1 MYKNYLNIYNN
12 LIKLT
17 RNKSIYEN
25 IGNKDTFSTRMI
37 IFLFHFAFFLKIY
50 KLDSDK
56 KTLQDIYDF
65 IFKQIDLSIREIGYG
80 DQSVNKEMKV
90 YINTLYSIIDKVEL
104 WDDFDD
110 SKKEVFLRNF
120 LSSDEDMSFLN
131 DYFTKYQSF
140 LKNNSL
146 NYFTKVIKNHKF

>member
-80 DQSVNKEMKV
+80 DQSVNKQMKV

-104 WDDFDD
+104 WNDFDD
-110 SKKEVFLRNF
+110 SKKEVFLKNF

>member
-104 WDDFDD
+104 WNDFDD
-110 SKKEVFLRNF
+110 SKKEVFLKNF

>member
-65 IFKQIDLSIREIGYG
+65 IFKQIDLSIREMGYG

-104 WDDFDD
+104 WNDFDD
-110 SKKEVFLRNF
+110 SKKEVFLKNF